1 VRTTK
6 VRTTLLI
13 STWLGA
19 AGLIAVLIVRLAGFD
34 YWYPL
39 PQIMAFMPY
48 YVVVGILVVAAF
60 LLQRRWYAVALSG
73 LATIVMSLLVVPRLV
88 DDSSGTPGGV
98 SLRVMSVNL
107 RIGGADAADIA
118 ALVKREKVDV
128 IAFQEFTPEAGA
140 RLDEVDLS
148 QFSYRSIH
156 PRELALGSA
165 IYSRLPMTDD
175 GVRRHPSGFYQ
186 AQGSL
191 DVPGAG
197 EVKVES
203 AHPCAPT
210 GSARSKCWSEDL
222 ADQPPAKDGGNAQIL
237 LGDFNATL
245 DHAALRKL
253 LGTGYADAASS
264 VGRGLT
270 PTWPYDRPIPRIAI
284 DHVLVNSRISARA
297 FAVYTVGG
305 TDHRCIVADLTI
317 RAS

>member
-1 VRTTK
+1 
-6 VRTTLLI
+6 
-13 STWLGA
+13 
-19 AGLIAVLIVRLAGFD
+19 
-34 YWYPL
+34 
-39 PQIMAFMPY
+39 
-48 YVVVGILVVAAF
+48 
-60 LLQRRWYAVALSG
+60 
-73 LATIVMSLLVVPRLV
+73 
-88 DDSSGTPGGV
+88 
-98 SLRVMSVNL
+98 MSVNL
-107 RIGGADAADIA
+107 RIGGADAEDIA
-118 ALVKREKVDV
+118 ALAKRAGVDV
-128 IAFQEFTPEAGA
+128 IAFQEFTPESAA
-140 RLDEVDLS
+140 RLDEADLA

-191 DVPGAG
+191 NVPGAG
-197 EVKVES
+197 EVRVES

-210 GSARSKCWSEDL
+210 GAARSKCWTEDL
-222 ADQPPAKDGGNAQIL
+222 ADQPLAEDGGNAQIL

-253 LGTGYADAASS
+253 LSTGYADAASA

-284 DHVLVNSRISARA
+284 DHVLFNSRLSARA
-297 FAVYTVGG
+297 FAVYAIGG

-317 RAS
+317 RASGS